1 MTINDLQLN
10 EYVRELH
17 RASSRLDY
25 LTREGKEGE
34 LFIELSNAERAAN
47 LAQNRLNHLKFK
59 RKVAA

>member
-1 MTINDLQLN
+1 MTLNDLQLN
-10 EYVRELH
+10 EYIRELH
-17 RASSRLDY
+17 RSSSRLDY
-25 LTREGKEGE
+25 LSREGKEGE